1 MTNRRASALIATLL
15 AAAACAGA
23 ASPAYGARGGPLLS
37 GYGGPGEGEQAILG
51 SALLGG
57 PPSPGGGQGGGGQL
71 AAPRSAS
78 LESAAVAGDSGESAG
93 SSRAGRGGA
102 ASRRVSTSKSGA
114 RARPET
120 RPVLPLTRTGSSQPL
135 GLSDADLLYILLA
148 VAVLAVTAGLTMQLA
163 RRSR

>member
-1 MTNRRASALIATLL
+1 MTNRRASAVIATLF

-23 ASPAYGARGGPLLS
+23 ASPASGARGGPLLS

-57 PPSPGGGQGGGGQL
+57 PPSPGAGQGGGGQL
-71 AAPRSAS
+71 AAPRPAPLAS
-78 LESAAVAGDSGESAG
+78 GAVAGATRGSAG
-93 SSRAGRGGA
+93 SSRGGTGGA
-102 ASRRVSTSKSGA
+102 ARRRVSTSKSGA

-135 GLSDADLLYILLA
+135 GLSNADLLYILLA
-148 VAVLAVTAGLTMQLA
+148 VAVLAVTAGLTKQLA